1 MARLNRT
8 NKAKQNK
15 SLKGLDQPN
24 ILSGGKS
31 DEILEG
37 GISEDTINGG
47 NGNDVLIGG
56 EGADDF
62 ELSEGNDVV
71 QDFNNV
77 EGDSIILPDDIETES
92 IKIDQDKKN
101 VIISWKNKKGDE
113 FRTKVKGKLHEII
126 PSIEIPKL
134 DQQLDK
140 LNIGNNPEKTV
151 LKTGVITK
159 YNKTIYLPATNAA
172 DLEIRKA
179 TGKLVK
185 GQDYSLDDTKTAIT
199 FTDKFINETNTQL
212 KIKATFDWN
221 NQGKNNGNSERGD
234 VGTGTLQWLQDQGLL
249 LWLRDVEQLGEGSEF
264 ETKQAFRGYLGKGL
278 TAVEEV
284 IKRSQGNTSFYEM
297 FAYAA
302 RLDVDLS
309 GLMPDLNSVS
319 DMYGMHKFNARYDNG
334 DGDLD
339 WDTNNVERMRQTF
352 WNAFNF
358 NQDISGWDTGSVVD
372 DIEGGKNGGMM
383 RMFKNTP
390 KFDQNLSGWEA
401 DQLNK
406 ALQTDFNT
414 TFSGT
419 KENQD
424 IDYPKTQFPSFG
436 GGAEDGSGTSTHH
449 TVLRTRNLRGPLKKR
464 YLNKETGKFELI
476 LPIANNAAEEMDIY
490 VENNNGLQLSIE
502 YDSATR
508 KLTIPQSGANQYL
521 IRFGKDSES
530 KSIPWD
536 NSEGASD
543 STSAGTINKLR
554 WLEDVI
560 QFGDGTDDDSKGDIT
575 SGTAAFTGYGGN
587 IISDLNNLDMGSIT
601 STDRMFYDAR
611 KFNQNLPQNFIGSN
625 ITSMEIMFENAYRF
639 NDGAEAGQKSENS
652 YINGWGTENVNKM
665 KQMFSYAVSFNQDVG
680 DWTTSEVVDDLKGR
694 NGGGMRNM
702 FMGTPFFKEDLSGW
716 SVDGLSAERNTNF
729 NTNLRGAPQGT
740 WPNFEGAVTEK
751 IPYEGITTDSNTKVS
766 GNADLRAAAFGNNL
780 FMAGGAN
787 GTILTSDNGVDWE
800 SQSSIN
806 GGAPVQGLVYG
817 NGGFMAATGSKE
829 SNGNGGSLAFMS
841 IDGDKWVPET
851 VEGLAELNYL
861 DVAFGNEKFIAPSK
875 EGQVAIIG
883 KGSGSTDVKPV
894 STKELRAASYG
905 DDLFIVAGVQGEVY
919 SSTDGTTWA
928 DISSDK
934 FNFQKLLDQQQ
945 SGKNAIDKI
954 FDGTKG
960 DLNNLSINFNA
971 ATFGEGKHII
981 AGSGGA
987 IFYST
992 NGGKGWKFAAANPF
1006 TTKENINSLDYA
1018 DGMFIAGG
1026 TNGKT
1031 ALSVDGINWYEED
1044 IAFPEVA
1051 DGQKGNYNVNALANG
1066 NGVVVGVSS
1075 VATVANIDIGS
1086 SNSSAK
1092 IFKQSKSYSDFEWG
1106 IQESQP
1112 GGDLRSAAF
1121 GDGKFVAGGGNGTL
1135 LLSKDGSTWNE
1146 LEKIDGVIQGLAY
1159 GKGGFFAAT
1168 GNKNGSGSGAIYKS
1182 DNNGENWV
1190 ESEAQNL
1197 NYLDLATDGK
1207 EEGSYAAVSQD
1218 GSIVVNDVEIESK
1231 NTNELRAVSYG
1242 DEKFIAAGKTGTIL
1256 HIAKSNKGYEV
1267 QEFNSAPLKVS
1278 NLNGITF
1285 GSGVW
1290 VAGGSLGSLF
1300 TSKDGKSWERVKVNP
1315 YLAEENITSLAY
1327 GDGLFV
1333 AGGTNGKTAVS
1344 VDGTNWYEE
1353 DIAFPKVADGQKGNY
1368 NVNALAFGDGQ
1379 FIGVSSNSKIASAS
1393 PNISKP
1399 TSITNLLGTAGSDSL
1414 QGVEGNNLIKGYAGD
1429 DVLSGNSG
1437 NDTLEGG
1444 EGQDTFGLA
1453 SSNKNEVDI
1462 VLDFNLDEDKL
1473 SASNPEEYSPSRD
1486 ENGDA
1491 MLEHTEGAKTILEG
1505 VDTNINDLLALFGLE
1520 SVEQNDIDKNFENEA
1535 EFNAIAVPTFV
1546 ITEKEGGSEFDTIIT
1561 PALLADQLGLK
1572 SEVLREKTLSIKG
1585 STASEAIYGGN
1596 VSDTIKGGGGKD
1608 SLDGGAGDDVLEGG
1622 DGADT
1627 YYLSRSGNQG
1637 DVILGYNEDDGDKII
1652 LPGTSTFI
1660 EVEGNLNASP
1670 KYVKY
1675 EGNEEAYKNKGA
1687 WELSYKIGNNES
1699 NKTTVVTTTDWS
1711 DPNPP
1716 QPPAPQPDTPTNNGD
1731 DGGSGGGNGGSGDGE
1746 GGIDNAPGAPE
1757 PSPTPEQPSEPEDG
1771 TIDGQPIVPTPEPG
1785 PTPETEEDPQL
1796 RQRSVIKDPK
1806 NKDFDNAFIGK
1817 DKKKD
1822 ELNGSNKADVLKG
1835 KGKSDIV
1842 KGSKGNDYLYGNKGG
1857 DILKGGK
1864 GADVLQ
1870 GGSGKDELS
1879 GGGGKDMI
1887 YGGNSDDEISGNG
1900 GKDIFV
1906 LSRGKDIIT
1915 DFKVGTDNIGLVYAL
1930 DLKLKQKGDDLLIKA
1945 SDNVVHTKL
1954 LNVTRDEFLGD
1965 FSESNSYLQL
1975 PIVEVNVL

>member
-1 MARLNRT
+1 MARLNRP
-8 NKAKQNK
+8 NNAKQNK

-47 NGNDVLIGG
+47 NGDDVLIGG

-62 ELSEGNDVV
+62 ELSEGNDVI
-71 QDFNNV
+71 QDFDNV
-77 EGDSIILPDDIETES
+77 EGDSIILPDDIDLES
-92 IKIDQDKKN
+92 IKIDKDKKN
-101 VIISWKNKKGDE
+101 VIISWKNDKGDE
-113 FRTKVKGKLHEII
+113 LKTKVKGKVHEII

-134 DQQLDK
+134 DQELAKID
-140 LNIGNNPEKTV
+140 IGNNNDKTQTV
-151 LKTGVITK
+151 LKTGIITK
-159 YNKTIYLPATNAA
+159 HNRTIYLPAPSATN
-172 DLEIRKA
+172 LEIHKA
-179 TGKLVK
+179 FGVNTLLKLDT
-185 GQDYSLDDTKTAIT
+185 DYTLDKTKTTIT
-199 FTDKFINETNTQL
+199 FTDVFFDKTNTQL

-221 NQGKNNGNSERGD
+221 NQGINTESDRG
-234 VGTGTLQWLQDQGLL
+234 TEGTLQWLQDQGLL

-284 IKRSQGNTSFYEM
+284 IKRSQGSTSFYEM

-319 DMYGMHKFNARYDNG
+319 DMYGMHKFNARFDNG

-449 TVLRTRNLRGPLKKR
+449 TILRTRNLRGPLKKR

-530 KSIPWD
+530 IPWD

-560 QFGDGTDDDSKGDIT
+560 QFGDGDNDDKGDIDN
-575 SGTAAFTGYGGN
+575 GTAAFTGYGGKT
-587 IISDLNNLDMGSIT
+587 ISDLNNLDMSGIS

-611 KFNQNLPQNFIGSN
+611 KFNQNLPKEFIGSN
-625 ITSMEIMFENAYRF
+625 ITNMEIMFENAYRF
-639 NDGAEAGQKSENS
+639 NDGAEAGQKLDNS
-652 YINGWGTENVNKM
+652 YINGWGTENVTKM
-665 KQMFSYAVSFNQDVG
+665 KQMFSYAVSFNQDVAT
-680 DWTTSEVVDDLKGR
+680 WITSAVKDDPDNR

-716 SVDGLSAERNTNF
+716 IVNGLSADLNTNF
-729 NTNLRGAPQGT
+729 NTNLRGAPQGK
-740 WPNFEGAVTEK
+740 WPTFIGAPEQK
-751 IPYEGITTDSNTKVS
+751 IPYEGITTTTSKRVN

-787 GTILTSDNGVDWE
+787 GTILTSEDGVDWD
-800 SQSSIN
+800 SQTVIP
-806 GGAPVQGLVYG
+806 GGAPVQGLAYG
-817 NGGFMAATGSKE
+817 NDGFMAATGSKE
-829 SNGNGGSLAFMS
+829 SNGNGGSLAFS
-841 IDGDKWVPET
+841 SDQGDTWKT
-851 VEGLAELNYL
+851 VYESAQLNYL
-861 DVAFGNEKFIAPSK
+861 DVAFGNNTFIAPSK

-883 KGSGSTDVKPV
+883 KSSGSTDVKPV
-894 STKELRAASYG
+894 STEAVSNKELRAAAFG
-905 DDLFIVAGVQGEVY
+905 DGLFIVAGVQGEVY
-919 SSTDGTTWA
+919 SSENGAIWT
-928 DISSDK
+928 DISSGK
-934 FNFQKLLDQQQ
+934 FNFKKLLDQQQ
-945 SGKNAIDKI
+945 TGKNAIDKI

-960 DLNNLSINFNA
+960 DLNKLSINFNA

-987 IFYST
+987 IFYSN
-992 NGGKGWKFAAANPF
+992 NGGKGWKFASANPF
-1006 TTKENINSLDYA
+1006 TARENVNSLDYA
-1018 DGMFIAGG
+1018 DGLFIAGG

-1031 ALSVDGINWYEED
+1031 ALSVDGINWYEKTIENL
-1044 IAFPEVA
+1044 EL
-1051 DGQKGNYNVNALANG
+1051 GSEQEGNYNINALANG

-1075 VATVANIDIGS
+1075 VATVAKINIGS
-1086 SNSSAK
+1086 SDSSAK

-1106 IQESQP
+1106 IQELQP
-1112 GGDLRSAAF
+1112 DGDLRSSAF
-1121 GDGKFVAGGGNGTL
+1121 GGGKFVAGGENGTSF
-1135 LLSKDGSTWNE
+1135 LSNNGSTWNRLKE
-1146 LEKIDGVIQGLAY
+1146 IDGIIQGLAY

-1168 GNKNGSGSGAIYKS
+1168 GNKNGSGSGAIYTSNKDEAS
-1182 DNNGENWV
+1182 WV
-1190 ESEAQNL
+1190 LQSAAPAL
-1197 NYLDLATDGK
+1197 NYLDLATD
-1207 EEGSYAAVSQD
+1207 EENSYAAVSQD
-1218 GSIVVNDVEIESK
+1218 GKIVVNNQQLKSE

-1242 DEKFIAAGKTGTIL
+1242 AGKYIAAGKNGTIL
-1256 HIAKSNKGYEV
+1256 HITGSGSEYNV
-1267 QEFNSAPLKVS
+1267 QEFNSIPLKVS
-1278 NLNGITF
+1278 NLNGITY

-1315 YLAEENITSLAY
+1315 YLAEENITSLTY

-1344 VDGTNWYEE
+1344 EDGTNWYEE
-1353 DIAFPKVADGQKGNY
+1353 DIAFPEVAEGQQGNY

-1379 FIGVSSNSKIASAS
+1379 FIGVSSNSKIASAKPIVDS
-1393 PNISKP
+1393 P
-1399 TSITNLLGTAGSDSL
+1399 TEITNLLGTAGDDNL
-1414 QGVEGNNLIKGYAGD
+1414 QGVAGNNLIKGYSGNDA
-1429 DVLSGNSG
+1429 LSGNSG
-1437 NDTLEGG
+1437 DDTLEGG
-1444 EGQDTFGLA
+1444 KGTDTFKLA
-1453 SSNKNEVDI
+1453 SSNQNEIDI
-1462 VLDFNLDEDKL
+1462 ILDFRLGEDQL
-1473 SASNPEEYSPSRD
+1473 GASDPYAYVFNRVTGNNDIEVTHKTT
-1486 ENGDA
+1486 NA
-1491 MLEHTEGAKTILEG
+1491 TTILK
-1505 VDTNINDLLALFGLE
+1505 DSSLTDNQLIDFLALFGFKSIKTGEFKTDVNKDNIEDIEAATFELDP
-1520 SVEQNDIDKNFENEA
+1520 SNDTLN
-1535 EFNAIAVPTFV
+1535 
-1546 ITEKEGGSEFDTIIT
+1546 TIIT
-1561 PALLADQLGLK
+1561 PNLLERQLELK
-1572 SEVLREKTLSIKG
+1572 EGSLTNKKLSVTGSE
-1585 STASEAIYGGN
+1585 ASEAIYGGN
-1596 VSDTIKGGGGKD
+1596 VSDTIKGGGGND

-1627 YYLSRSGNQG
+1627 YYLSRSGAQG
-1637 DVILGYNEDDGDKII
+1637 DVILGYDEDADDDKII

-1660 EVEGNLNASP
+1660 EVDGETISQTDIEYTG
-1670 KYVKY
+1670 
-1675 EGNEEAYKNKGA
+1675 EEEAYKGNVA
-1687 WELSYKIGNNES
+1687 WELRYNLGGKENL
-1699 NKTTVVTTTDWS
+1699 TTVVTTEAYPSPDQGE
-1711 DPNPP
+1711 PP
-1716 QPPAPQPDTPTNNGD
+1716 VVLPDVPKPPEKPTPEPSPDQEN
-1731 DGGSGGGNGGSGDGE
+1731 DGGIE
-1746 GGIDNAPGAPE
+1746 NAPGAPE
-1757 PSPTPEQPSEPEDG
+1757 PSPTPEPPSEPEDG

-1796 RQRSVIKDPK
+1796 RQRSVIKEPK
-1806 NKDFDNAFIGK
+1806 NKDFDNAFIGR

-1864 GADVLQ
+1864 GSDVLQ
-1870 GGSGKDELS
+1870 AGTGKDELS

-1887 YGGNSDDEISGNG
+1887 YGGNNDDEISGNG

-1915 DFKVGTDNIGLVYAL
+1915 DFKVGTDDIGLVYEL
-1930 DLKLKQKGDDLLIKA
+1930 DLKLKQKGDDLLIKT

-1954 LNVTRDEFLGD
+1954 LNVTRDEFLGG
-1965 FSESNSYLQL
+1965 FFENNNYLQL
-1975 PIVEVNVL
+1975 PFVEVNVL